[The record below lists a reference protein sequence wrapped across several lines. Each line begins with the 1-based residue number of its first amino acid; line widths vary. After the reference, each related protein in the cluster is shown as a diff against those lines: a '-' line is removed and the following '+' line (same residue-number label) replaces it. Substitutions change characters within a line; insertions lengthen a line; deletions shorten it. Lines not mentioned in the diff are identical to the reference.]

1 MAAATAAAA
10 AAAATATA
18 ATAVAAATAG
28 PSVTSIRS
36 HTEALAGFTWER
48 LWALFDGNAE
58 RMNLAHE
65 CLDRHRARG
74 TAVSIKFADGRLEHH
89 SFADLADLTGRFANW
104 LAQRGVAK
112 GERVAVMLEPSRAF
126 YVALFGAVK
135 RGAIG
140 VPLFTLFGPDGLA
153 LRINDCTP
161 RLLLVAEDS
170 PVTGPFGGTE
180 IVRVNAAFWDELAAH
195 SPDFSSDTRASDL
208 AVFQYTSGTT
218 RELPEAVKH
227 SHRAVVTLMIAALYG
242 IGLAPDDRYFC
253 PSSPAWGHGLWHGT
267 IAPLA
272 LGIHIG
278 SYSGKFDPARIV
290 EALGELQINN
300 FAAAATVFRMIRNA
314 NLPACAPV
322 NAFGAERLT
331 IPKMSFTG
339 EPIDDATAAWAE
351 HTFGSPVC
359 SMYGSTE
366 VGVLIVNYPGF
377 DDYRVKPGA
386 LGKPAPGIEVAV
398 VDRAGNRKPA
408 GESGDIA
415 VKRKGAWFYVKDRGR
430 VDEEGYFFHEGRS
443 DDVIISAGWTMSA
456 VEIENT
462 LMKHPA
468 VLEAAVIGV
477 PDALRGQVVRAY
489 IVLRS
494 GVAADSSA
502 AAQETGP
509 RAALEADLR
518 AFMKKQLSQH
528 EYPRQIELVST
539 LPKTPAGK
547 INRKVLRDQA
557 AQALHA
563 TP

>member
-1 MAAATAAAA
+1 MAAATAA

-278 SYSGKFDPARIV
+278 AYSGRFDPARIV
-290 EALGELQINN
+290 EALEELEIDN
-300 FAAAATVFRMIRNA
+300 FAAAATVYRMIRHA
-314 NLPACAPV
+314 KLLQP
-322 NAFGAERLT
+322 GRLN
-331 IPKMSFTG
+331 IPKISFTG
-339 EPIDDATAAWAE
+339 EPIDDDTAAWVLR
-351 HTFGSPVC
+351 TLGSPAC
-359 SMYGSTE
+359 SMYGTTE
-366 VGVLIVNYPGF
+366 VGVVIANYPGF
-377 DDYRVKPGA
+377 KDYHVKPGS
-386 LGKPAPGIEVAV
+386 LGKPVPGWQVAII
-398 VDRAGNRKPA
+398 DRAGQELPP
-408 GESGDIA
+408 GESGEIA
-415 VKRKGAWFYVKDRGR
+415 VKRKGEWFYIKDRGR
-430 VDEEGYFFHEGRS
+430 RDADGYFFHEGRS

-456 VEIENT
+456 VEIENS
-462 LMKHPA
+462 LLKHPA

-477 PDALRGQVVRAY
+477 PDTMRGQVVRAY
-489 IVLRS
+489 IVAR
-494 GVAADSSA
+494 GGGDAPVEDI
-502 AAQETGP
+502 Q
-509 RAALEADLR
+509 

-528 EYPRQIELVST
+528 EYPRQIEFVT
-539 LPKTPAGK
+539 ELPKTPAGK
-547 INRKVLRDQA
+547 INRKVLRDRA
-557 AQALHA
+557 AQLKA
-563 TP
+563 

>member
-1 MAAATAAAA
+1 M
-10 AAAATATA
+10 
-18 ATAVAAATAG
+18 TAVT
-28 PSVTSIRS
+28 SVVTSIRS
-36 HTEALAGFTWER
+36 HTEALASFSWER

-89 SFADLADLTGRFANW
+89 SFTELTNLTGRFANW
-104 LAQRGVAK
+104 LARRGIDK
-112 GERVAVMLEPSRAF
+112 GERVAVMLEPSLGF
-126 YVALFGAVK
+126 YVALFGTVK

-140 VPLFTLFGPDGLA
+140 VPLFTLFGPEGLA
-153 LRINDCTP
+153 LRINDCKP
-161 RLLLVAEDS
+161 RLLLVAEDT
-170 PVTGPFGGTE
+170 PVTGPFGDTD
-180 IVRVNAAFWDELAAH
+180 IVRVNAAFWSELAAH
-195 SPDFSSDTRASDL
+195 SPDFTSDTRASDL

-218 RELPEAVKH
+218 RELPEAVRH
-227 SHRAVVTLMIAALYG
+227 SHRSVVTLMIAALYG
-242 IGLAPDDRYFC
+242 IGLAPEDRYFC

-290 EALGELQINN
+290 EALGQLQIDN

-314 NLPACAPV
+314 
-322 NAFGAERLT
+322 RLIKPGSLH
-331 IPKMSFTG
+331 IPKLSFTG
-339 EPIDDATAAWAE
+339 EPIDDDTAAWAE
-351 HTFGSPVC
+351 RTFGSPVC

-377 DDYRVKPGA
+377 NDYRVKPGA
-386 LGKPAPGIEVAV
+386 LGKPAPGMEVAV
-398 VDRAGNRKPA
+398 VDREGNRKPA
-408 GESGDIA
+408 GESGEIA
-415 VKRKGAWFYVKDRGR
+415 VRRKGAWFYVKDRGL
-430 VDEEGYFFHEGRS
+430 VDDEGYFFHEGRS

-489 IVLRS
+489 IVVRKE
-494 GVAADSSA
+494 ADADSTTAPDGTS
-502 AAQETGP
+502 P
-509 RAALEADLR
+509 RAALEASLQ

-528 EYPRQIELVST
+528 EYPRQIEFASA

-557 AQALHA
+557 AQARQ
-563 TP
+563 TPQQTNP

>member
-1 MAAATAAAA
+1 MATTPIAATAAIIS
-10 AAAATATA
+10 T
-18 ATAVAAATAG
+18 
-28 PSVTSIRS
+28 RS
-36 HTEALAGFTWER
+36 HAEALASFSWPR
-48 LWALFDGNAE
+48 LWELFDGNAE

-89 SFADLADLTGRFANW
+89 SFAQLAYLTGCFANW
-104 LAQRGVAK
+104 LVKRGIAK
-112 GERVAVMLEPSRAF
+112 GDRVAVMLEPSLGF

-140 VPLFTLFGPDGLA
+140 VPLFTLFGPEGLA
-153 LRINDCTP
+153 LRVNDCKP

-170 PVTGPFGGTE
+170 AITGPFGDTE
-180 IVRVNAAFWDELAAH
+180 VVRVNAAFWAELAAH
-195 SPDFSSDTRASDL
+195 SPGFTSDTRASDL

-242 IGLAPDDRYFC
+242 IGLRPGDHYFC

-278 SYSGKFDPARIV
+278 SYSGKFDAARIV
-290 EALGELQINN
+290 EAIGELQVDN
-300 FAAAATVFRMIRNA
+300 FAAAATVYRMIRNA
-314 NLPACAPV
+314 KLLEP
-322 NAFGAERLT
+322 GRLQ
-331 IPKMSFTG
+331 ISKMSFTG
-339 EPIDDATAAWAE
+339 EPIDDETAAWAE
-351 HTFGSPVC
+351 RTLGSPAC

-377 DDYRVKPGA
+377 DDYVVKPGA
-386 LGKPAPGIEVAV
+386 LGKPAPGMEVAV
-398 VDRAGNRKPA
+398 IDRKGKRKPA

-415 VKRKGAWFYVKDRGR
+415 VKRKGEWFFVKDRGR
-430 VDEEGYFFHEGRS
+430 VDAEGYFFHEGRS

-456 VEIENT
+456 VEIENS

-489 IVLRS
+489 IVARS
-494 GVAADSSA
+494 PDAAPNLA
-502 AAQETGP
+502 ATAIAPQ
-509 RAALEADLR
+509 AALEADLQ

-528 EYPRQIELVST
+528 EYPRQIEFVTS

-557 AQALHA
+557 AQALQA
-563 TP
+563 AE

>member
-1 MAAATAAAA
+1 MAAATV
-10 AAAATATA
+10 TSA
-18 ATAVAAATAG
+18 ATAVAAAAG
-28 PSVTSIRS
+28 VASVTSIRS

-89 SFADLADLTGRFANW
+89 SFAELADLTGRFANW
-104 LAQRGVAK
+104 LTQRGIDK

-140 VPLFTLFGPDGLA
+140 VPLFTLFGPEGLA
-153 LRINDCTP
+153 LRVNDCTP

-170 PVTGPFGGTE
+170 PVTGPFGDTE
-180 IVRVNAAFWDELAAH
+180 IVRVNAAFWDQLAAH

-242 IGLAPDDRYFC
+242 IGLTPDDRYFC

-290 EALGELQINN
+290 EALGQLQINN
-300 FAAAATVFRMIRNA
+300 FAAAATVYRMIRNA
-314 NLPACAPV
+314 NLAI
-322 NAFGAERLT
+322 NAADTGRLT

-339 EPIDDATAAWAE
+339 EPIDDDTAAWAE
-351 HTFGSPVC
+351 RTFGAPVC

-386 LGKPAPGIEVAV
+386 LGKPAPGMEVAV
-398 VDRAGNRKPA
+398 VDRAGQRMPA

-430 VDEEGYFFHEGRS
+430 VDHEGYFFHEGRS

-489 IVLRS
+489 IVLRHAA
-494 GVAADSSA
+494 GADSA
-502 AAQETGP
+502 ATEATGQ
-509 RAALEADLR
+509 RAALEASLQ

-528 EYPRQIELVST
+528 EYPRQIELTSA

-557 AQALHA
+557 AQALQTQQA
-563 TP
+563 NP

>member
-1 MAAATAAAA
+1 MTAAAA
-10 AAAATATA
+10 MR
-18 ATAVAAATAG
+18 TAG
-28 PSVTSIRS
+28 ADPAKGAAPEAPATTITALRS
-36 HTEALAGFTWER
+36 HTEALATFSWPR
-48 LWALFDGNAE
+48 LWELFDGAAE

-89 SFADLADLTGRFANW
+89 SFAQLAELTGCFANW
-104 LAQRGVAK
+104 LVKRGIGK
-112 GERVAVMLEPSRAF
+112 GDRVAVMLEPSLGF

-140 VPLFTLFGPDGLA
+140 VPLFTLFGPEGLA
-153 LRINDCTP
+153 LRVNDCKP

-170 PVTGPFGGTE
+170 AITGPFGDTE
-180 IVRVNAAFWDELAAH
+180 VMRVNAAFWAELAAQ
-195 SPDFSSDTRASDL
+195 SPGFTSDTRASDL

-242 IGLAPDDRYFC
+242 IGLRPGDHYFC

-278 SYSGKFDPARIV
+278 SYSGKFDAARIV
-290 EALGELQINN
+290 EALGELQIDN
-300 FAAAATVFRMIRNA
+300 FAAAATVYRMIRNA
-314 NLPACAPV
+314 KLLEP
-322 NAFGAERLT
+322 GRLR

-339 EPIDDATAAWAE
+339 EPIDDETAAWAE
-351 HTFGSPVC
+351 RTLGSPAC

-398 VDRAGNRKPA
+398 IDRDGKAKPA
-408 GESGDIA
+408 GESGEIA
-415 VKRKGAWFYVKDRGR
+415 VKRKGEWFFVKDRGR
-430 VDEEGYFFHEGRS
+430 VDDEGYFFHEGRS

-456 VEIENT
+456 VEIENS

-489 IVLRS
+489 IVARS
-494 GVAADSSA
+494 PDPAPNLATTA
-502 AAQETGP
+502 IAPQ
-509 RAALEADLR
+509 AALEADLQ

-528 EYPRQIELVST
+528 EYPRQIEFVNS

-557 AQALHA
+557 AQALQA
-563 TP
+563 TA

>member
-1 MAAATAAAA
+1 MTSTLTNTLPTPITAM
-10 AAAATATA
+10 
-18 ATAVAAATAG
+18 
-28 PSVTSIRS
+28 RS
-36 HTEALAGFTWER
+36 HAQALAMFSWPR
-48 LWALFDGNAE
+48 LWELFDGNAE

-74 TAVSIKFADGRLEHH
+74 AAVSIKFADGRLEHH
-89 SFADLADLTGRFANW
+89 SFAALADLTGRFANW
-104 LAQRGVAK
+104 LARRGIVK
-112 GERVAVMLEPSRAF
+112 GDRVAVMLEPSLGF

-140 VPLFTLFGPDGLA
+140 VPLFTLFGPEGLA
-153 LRINDCTP
+153 LRVNDCKP

-170 PVTGPFGGTE
+170 AVAGPFGDTE
-180 IVRVNAAFWDELAAH
+180 VVRVNAAFWDEVAAQ
-195 SPDFSSDTRASDL
+195 SPDFTSDTRASDL

-242 IGLAPDDRYFC
+242 IGLRPDDRYFC

-278 SYSGKFDPARIV
+278 SYSGKFDAARIV
-290 EALGELQINN
+290 EALGELKIDN
-300 FAAAATVFRMIRNA
+300 FAAAATVYRMIRNA
-314 NLPACAPV
+314 NLLDA
-322 NAFGAERLT
+322 GQLS

-339 EPIDDATAAWAE
+339 EPIDDETAAWAE
-351 HTFGSPVC
+351 RTLGSPAC

-386 LGKPAPGIEVAV
+386 LGKPAPGMEVEV
-398 VDRAGNRKPA
+398 IDREGNRKPA
-408 GESGDIA
+408 NESGEIA
-415 VKRKGAWFYVKDRGR
+415 VRRKGEWFFVKDRGR
-430 VDEEGYFFHEGRS
+430 VDDEGYFFHEGRS

-456 VEIENT
+456 VEIENS

-489 IVLRS
+489 IVARGVHGGDSAGASNTGNEAAETAPRS
-494 GVAADSSA
+494 
-502 AAQETGP
+502 
-509 RAALEADLR
+509 ALEADLQ

-528 EYPRQIELVST
+528 EYPRQIEFVAS

-557 AQALHA
+557 ALALQAA
-563 TP
+563 P

>member
-1 MAAATAAAA
+1 MTAAVTINTGSADLA
-10 AAAATATA
+10 RTAT
-18 ATAVAAATAG
+18 TAITA
-28 PSVTSIRS
+28 IRS
-36 HTEALAGFTWER
+36 HAEARAGFSWPR
-48 LWALFDGNAE
+48 LWELFDGNAE

-89 SFADLADLTGRFANW
+89 SFAELADLTGRFANW
-104 LAQRGVAK
+104 LARRGIGT
-112 GERVAVMLEPSRAF
+112 GERVAVMLEPSRGF

-140 VPLFTLFGPDGLA
+140 VPLFTLFGPEGLA
-153 LRINDCTP
+153 LRINDCKP

-170 PVTGPFGGTE
+170 PVTGPFDDTE
-180 IVRVNAAFWDELAAH
+180 IVRVNAAFWNELAME
-195 SPDFSSDTRASDL
+195 SVDFTSSTRASDL

-242 IGLAPDDRYFC
+242 IGLAPEDRYFC

-278 SYSGKFDPARIV
+278 SYSGKFDAARIV
-290 EALGELQINN
+290 EALGELNIDN
-300 FAAAATVFRMIRNA
+300 FAAAATVYRMIRNA
-314 NLPACAPV
+314 
-322 NAFGAERLT
+322 RLLEPGRLR

-339 EPIDDATAAWAE
+339 EPIDDDTAAWAE
-351 HTFGSPVC
+351 YTLGSPAC

-377 DDYRVKPGA
+377 DDYHVKPGA
-386 LGKPAPGIEVAV
+386 LGKPAPGMEVAV
-398 VDRAGNRKPA
+398 IDREGNRKPA
-408 GESGDIA
+408 NESGEIA
-415 VKRKGAWFYVKDRGR
+415 VRRKGEWFFVKDRGR
-430 VDEEGYFFHEGRS
+430 VDDEGYFFHEGRS

-456 VEIENT
+456 VEIENS

-489 IVLRS
+489 IVARGVHGGDSAGASNTGNEAAETAPRS
-494 GVAADSSA
+494 
-502 AAQETGP
+502 
-509 RAALEADLR
+509 ALEADLQ

-528 EYPRQIELVST
+528 EYPRQIEFVAS

-557 AQALHA
+557 ALALQAA
-563 TP
+563 P

>member
-1 MAAATAAAA
+1 M
-10 AAAATATA
+10 
-18 ATAVAAATAG
+18 
-28 PSVTSIRS
+28 TSIAQVRS
-36 HTEALAGFTWER
+36 HREALATFSWPK
-48 LWALFDGNAE
+48 LWDLFDGNAG

-74 TAVSIKFADGRLEHH
+74 TAVSLKFANGRVEHH
-89 SFADLADLTGRFANW
+89 SFSDLADWSGRFANW
-104 LAQRGVAK
+104 LVRRNIAK
-112 GERVAVMLEPSRAF
+112 GDRVAVMLEPSLGF
-126 YVALFGAVK
+126 YTALFGAVK

-140 VPLFTLFGPDGLA
+140 VPLFTLFGPEGLA
-153 LRINDCTP
+153 LRINDCRP

-170 PVTGPFGGTE
+170 ELTGRFGGVPNAAVDGAASATE
-180 IVRVNAAFWDELAAH
+180 IVRVNAEFWAQLAAE
-195 SPDFSSDTRASDL
+195 SPEFTPDTSASDL

-242 IGLAPDDRYFC
+242 IGLAPGDRYFC

-278 SYSGKFDPARIV
+278 AYSGKFDPARIV

-300 FAAAATVFRMIRNA
+300 FAAAATVFRMIRNTA
-314 NLPACAPV
+314 LLAP
-322 NAFGAERLT
+322 GHLS

-339 EPIDDATAAWAE
+339 EPIDDDTAAWAE
-351 HTFGSPVC
+351 ATFGSPAC

-386 LGKPAPGIEVAV
+386 LGKPAPGMEVAV
-398 VDRAGNRKPA
+398 IDRDGAHKPA
-408 GESGDIA
+408 GESGEIA
-415 VKRKGAWFYVKDRGR
+415 VRRKGAWFYVKDRGR
-430 VDEEGYFFHEGRS
+430 VDQEGYFFHEGRS

-456 VEIENT
+456 VEIENS

-489 IVLRS
+489 IVAR
-494 GVAADSSA
+494 GGATAGT
-502 AAQETGP
+502 TGP

-528 EYPRQIELVST
+528 EYPRQIEFVST

-557 AQALHA
+557 ADALQ
-563 TP
+563 TKP

>member
-1 MAAATAAAA
+1 MTSAPTSVSITA
-10 AAAATATA
+10 
-18 ATAVAAATAG
+18 
-28 PSVTSIRS
+28 IRS
-36 HTEALAGFTWER
+36 HAQALATFSWPR
-48 LWALFDGNAE
+48 LWELFDGNAE

-89 SFADLADLTGRFANW
+89 SFAQLAEFAGRFANW
-104 LAQRGVAK
+104 LAKRGVVK
-112 GERVAVMLEPSRAF
+112 GDRVAVMLEPSLGF

-140 VPLFTLFGPDGLA
+140 VPLFTLFGPEGLA
-153 LRINDCTP
+153 LRVNDCKP

-170 PVTGPFGGTE
+170 TVTGPFGGTE
-180 IVRVNAAFWDELAAH
+180 VVRVNAAFWDELAAH
-195 SPDFSSDTRASDL
+195 SPDFTSDTCARDP

-242 IGLAPDDRYFC
+242 IGLRPDDRYFC

-278 SYSGKFDPARIV
+278 SYSGKFDAARVV
-290 EALGELQINN
+290 EALGELKIDN
-300 FAAAATVFRMIRNA
+300 FAAAATVYRMIRNA
-314 NLPACAPV
+314 KLLEP
-322 NAFGAERLT
+322 GRLR

-339 EPIDDATAAWAE
+339 EPIDDETAAWAE
-351 HTFGSPVC
+351 RTLGSPAC

-377 DDYRVKPGA
+377 DDYHVKPGA
-386 LGKPAPGIEVAV
+386 LGKPAPGMEVAV
-398 VDRAGNRKPA
+398 IDREGNRKPA
-408 GESGDIA
+408 GKSGEIA
-415 VKRKGAWFYVKDRGR
+415 VKRKGEWFFVKDRGR
-430 VDEEGYFFHEGRS
+430 VDDEGYFFHEGRS

-456 VEIENT
+456 VEIENS

-489 IVLRS
+489 IVVR
-494 GVAADSSA
+494 GPGTAENPG
-502 AAQETGP
+502 AQGAIGP
-509 RAALEADLR
+509 QAALEADLQ

-528 EYPRQIELVST
+528 EYPRQIEFVGE

-557 AQALHA
+557 AQ
-563 TP
+563 TR

>member
-1 MAAATAAAA
+1 MTPV
-10 AAAATATA
+10 
-18 ATAVAAATAG
+18 TAV
-28 PSVTSIRS
+28 RS
-36 HTEALAGFTWER
+36 HAEALADFSWHR
-48 LWALFDGNAE
+48 LWALFDGDRE

-89 SFADLADLTGRFANW
+89 NFAELADQTGRFANW
-104 LAQRGVAK
+104 LVKRGIAK
-112 GERVAVMLEPSRAF
+112 GERVAVMLEPSLGF

-140 VPLFTLFGPDGLA
+140 VPLFTLFGPEGLA
-153 LRINDCTP
+153 LRVNDCKP

-170 PVTGPFGGTE
+170 PVTGPFGDTE
-180 IVRVNAAFWDELAAH
+180 VVRVNAGFWDELAAH
-195 SPDFSSDTRASDL
+195 SPHFTSDTRASDL

-242 IGLAPDDRYFC
+242 IGLRPDDRYFC

-278 SYSGKFDPARIV
+278 SYSGKFDAARIV
-290 EALGELQINN
+290 EALGELNIDN
-300 FAAAATVFRMIRNA
+300 FAAAATVYRMIRNA
-314 NLPACAPV
+314 NLLEP
-322 NAFGAERLT
+322 GRLR

-339 EPIDDATAAWAE
+339 EPIDDETAAWAE
-351 HTFGSPVC
+351 RTLGSPAC

-386 LGKPAPGIEVAV
+386 LGKPAPGMEVAV
-398 VDRAGNRKPA
+398 IDRDGKATPA
-408 GESGDIA
+408 GASGEIA
-415 VKRKGAWFYVKDRGR
+415 VRRKGEWFCVKDRGR
-430 VDEEGYFFHEGRS
+430 VDTEGYFFHEGRS

-456 VEIENT
+456 VEIENS

-489 IVLRS
+489 IVAR
-494 GVAADSSA
+494 GADAANPA
-502 AAQETGP
+502 TGP
-509 RAALEADLR
+509 QAALEADLQ
-518 AFMKKQLSQH
+518 AFLKTQLSKH
-528 EYPRQIELVST
+528 EYPRQIEFVAA

-557 AQALHA
+557 ALAARTVQ
-563 TP
+563 

>member
-1 MAAATAAAA
+1 MTAAATAI
-10 AAAATATA
+10 TA
-18 ATAVAAATAG
+18 
-28 PSVTSIRS
+28 IRS
-36 HTEALAGFTWER
+36 HAEALAGFSWPR
-48 LWALFDGNAE
+48 LWELFDGNAE

-89 SFADLADLTGRFANW
+89 SFAELADLTGRFANW
-104 LAQRGVAK
+104 LAKRGIAK
-112 GERVAVMLEPSRAF
+112 GDRVAVMLEPSLGF

-140 VPLFTLFGPDGLA
+140 VPLFTLFGPEGLA
-153 LRINDCTP
+153 LRVNDCKP
-161 RLLLVAEDS
+161 RLLLVAEHS
-170 PVTGPFGGTE
+170 PVAGPFGDTE
-180 IVRVNAAFWDELAAH
+180 IVRVNAAFWAELAAQ
-195 SPDFSSDTRASDL
+195 SAGFTPDTRASDL

-242 IGLAPDDRYFC
+242 IGLRPDDRYFC

-278 SYSGKFDPARIV
+278 SYSGKFDAARIV
-290 EALGELQINN
+290 EALGELKIDN
-300 FAAAATVFRMIRNA
+300 FAAAATVYRMIRNA
-314 NLPACAPV
+314 NLLDA
-322 NAFGAERLT
+322 GRLT

-351 HTFGSPVC
+351 VTLGSPAC

-366 VGVLIVNYPGF
+366 VGVLVVNYPGF
-377 DDYRVKPGA
+377 ADYRVKPGA
-386 LGKPAPGIEVAV
+386 LGKPAPGMEVAV
-398 VDRAGNRKPA
+398 IDREGHHKPA
-408 GESGDIA
+408 NESGEIA
-415 VKRKGAWFYVKDRGR
+415 VKRKGEWFFVKDRGR
-430 VDEEGYFFHEGRS
+430 IDDEGYFFHEGRS

-489 IVLRS
+489 IVLRHAA
-494 GVAADSSA
+494 GADSDA
-502 AAQETGP
+502 TEATGQ
-509 RAALEADLR
+509 RAALEASLQ

-528 EYPRQIELVST
+528 EYPRQIELTSA

-557 AQALHA
+557 AQALQ
-563 TP
+563 TQQTNP